1 MMNEHPTSTQ
11 PTETPVAASTGH
23 VADKKY
29 RRFDKWQRLEHAV
42 LLVSFTVL
50 AITGIPQK
58 YSAQPWAGAM
68 IGAMGGIET
77 TRLIHHVA
85 AVVLLVGAIYHFIA
99 LSYKVFVIRSELT
112 MLPGWQDVKDGL
124 QTLAYN
130 VGLARALP
138 KMGRFTFGEKVEYWA
153 VIWGTVIM
161 AITGF
166 MLWNPIATATLL
178 PGQFIPA
185 AKAAHGGEAI
195 LAVLSILTWHLYNVH
210 IKYFNRSMFTGDID
224 GHAMVEEH
232 PLELA
237 AIEQG
242 TLRPAPDPGTLR
254 QRMRVFVPLAAMI
267 WLLLAVGLFFFV
279 TYEQTAIA
287 TLPRQESEIF
297 TPVTPTPAP

>member
-1 MMNEHPTSTQ
+1 MNQSSERTKQSEST
-11 PTETPVAASTGH
+11 PDHAAHAAPEKS
-23 VADKKY
+23 Y
-29 RRFDKWQRLEHAV
+29 RRFDKWQRMEHAV

-58 YSAQPWAGAM
+58 YSAQPWAIWM
-68 IGAMGGIET
+68 IGAMGGIEM
-77 TRLIHHVA
+77 TRLIHHWA
-85 AVVLLVGAIYHFIA
+85 AVILLIGAIYHFIA
-99 LSYKVFVIRSELT
+99 LSYKVFVKRSELS

-130 VGLARALP
+130 VGLSKMLP

-166 MLWNPIATATLL
+166 MLWNPIATARFL

-195 LAVLSILTWHLYNVH
+195 LAVLSILTWHFYNVH
-210 IKYFNRSMFTGDID
+210 VKYFNKSMFTGNMER
-224 GHAMVEEH
+224 HAMEEEH

-242 TLRPAPDPGTLR
+242 ALRPEPDPVTWR
-254 QRMRVFVPLAAMI
+254 QRMRLFVPIAAMI
-267 WLLLAVGLFFFV
+267 WLLLAVGLFLFV
-279 TYEQTAIA
+279 TYEETAIA
-287 TLPRQESEIF
+287 TIPRQDVEIF